1 MHCSPSHR
9 GGLSTAPSCPGRPC
23 PLALLHR
30 AGWAPPASASL
41 QPLRTSGRAEPKGNG
56 SGSQLRSENLESAA
70 ERRVLV
76 PGPPGRTHRQRRQG
90 QGSPGW
96 AVGGPQALGKHLHE
110 EGRCCETLP
119 LKMFAADSPAPGPA
133 EKPPSESGDLS
144 EAGALLSVH
153 PTALPAPRPTATA
166 SACHL
171 GRAGLDEGGRVTPPR
186 SRRAGQ
192 WGPRGLEEVKAAAS
206 PGGGRACLPGPISWG
221 TGSDPQ
227 VGTLS
232 SPQ

>member
-1 MHCSPSHR
+1 METPAMHRSPSHR

-23 PLALLHR
+23 PLTLLHR

-133 EKPPSESGDLS
+133 EKPPLESGDLS

-153 PTALPAPRPTATA
+153 PAALPGPQTHSHSLSVTVWEGLALTRVGGSYPQGAVGLA
-166 SACHL
+166 S
-171 GRAGLDEGGRVTPPR
+171 GDPG
-186 SRRAGQ
+186 
-192 WGPRGLEEVKAAAS
+192 
-206 PGGGRACLPGPISWG
+206 PGGGQGSRIARGWESLFTRAHFLGHGI
-221 TGSDPQ
+221 
-227 VGTLS
+227 
-232 SPQ
+232 